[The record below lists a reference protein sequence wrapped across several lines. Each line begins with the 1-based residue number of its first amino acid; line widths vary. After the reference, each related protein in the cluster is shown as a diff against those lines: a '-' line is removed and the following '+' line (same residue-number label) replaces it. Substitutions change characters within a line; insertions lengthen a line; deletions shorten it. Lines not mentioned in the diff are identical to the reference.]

1 MENQLLE
8 CMPRKGHTERKE
20 TNRMDK
26 INIRGVMFDNVT
38 LQEAVQCVLQFLEGE
53 RASIVVTPNSE
64 IVQMCLEDASTMEVV
79 RQADLTIP
87 DGIGVVYAS
96 KILGTPLK
104 QKVAGFDL
112 ASALLPQLTEH
123 GKRLYLLGGAPGV
136 AEQAAVRMQ
145 QQYPNLIICGTHD
158 GYFKDDAPVIHE
170 INESDADILYVC
182 LGAPKQERWMVANRE
197 HLHVK
202 AMLGLGGS
210 LDVFA
215 GNVKR
220 APDIFVKL
228 GLEWFYRLIKEPW
241 RYKRMAKLPKFLMG
255 TIVKRNRA

>member
-1 MENQLLE
+1 
-8 CMPRKGHTERKE
+8 MPGTFYMQERVNVERNE
-20 TNRMDK
+20 TNRMERID
-26 INIRGVMFDNVT
+26 IRGVMFDNVT
-38 LQEAVQCVLQFLEGE
+38 LQQAVQRVLGFLDGE
-53 RASIVVTPNSE
+53 QAKIVVTPNSE
-64 IVQMCLEDASTMEVV
+64 IVQMCLEDPEVMTVV

-112 ASALLPQLTEH
+112 AGALLPYLAEQ

-136 AEQAAVRMQ
+136 AEQAAARMQ
-145 QQYPNLIICGTHD
+145 QKYPSLIICGTHD
-158 GYFKDDAPVIHE
+158 GYFKEDGPVIQKV
-170 INESDADILYVC
+170 NESDADILYVC
-182 LGAPKQERWMVANRE
+182 LGAPKQERWMVANRDR
-197 HLHVK
+197 LHVK

-220 APDIFVKL
+220 APDVFVKL
-228 GLEWFYRLIKEPW
+228 GLEWFYRLMKEPW
-241 RYKRMAKLPKFLMG
+241 RYKRMAKLPKFLVG
-255 TIVKRNRA
+255 TIVNKNKA

>member
-1 MENQLLE
+1 
-8 CMPRKGHTERKE
+8 
-20 TNRMDK
+20 MDK

-38 LQEAVQCVLQFLEGE
+38 LPEAVERVLQFLEGD
-53 RASIVVTPNSE
+53 RPSIVVTPNSE
-64 IVQMCLEDASTMEVV
+64 IVQMCLEDADTMEVV

-96 KILGTPLK
+96 RILGTPLK

-112 ASALLPQLTEH
+112 AGALLPKLAQK

-136 AEQAAVRMQ
+136 AEQAAVKMQ
-145 QQYPNLIICGTHD
+145 QQYPGLIVCGTHD
-158 GYFKDDAPVIHE
+158 GYFKEDMPVIYE
-170 INESDADILYVC
+170 INESGADILYVC
-182 LGAPKQERWMVANRE
+182 LGAPKQERWMVANRDQ
-197 HLHVK
+197 LHVK

-228 GLEWFYRLIKEPW
+228 GLEWFYRLVKEPW
-241 RYKRMAKLPKFLMG
+241 RYKRMAKLPKFLVG
-255 TIVKRNRA
+255 TIVKRNKA

>member
-1 MENQLLE
+1 
-8 CMPRKGHTERKE
+8 
-20 TNRMDK
+20 
-26 INIRGVMFDNVT
+26 MFDNVT
-38 LQEAVQCVLQFLEGE
+38 LEEATQCVMQFLEGE
-53 RASIVVTPNSE
+53 RANIVVTPNSE
-64 IVQMCLEDASTMEVV
+64 IVQMCLEDASIMDVV

-112 ASALLPQLTEH
+112 ASALLPQLAEK
-123 GKRLYLLGGAPGV
+123 GKRLYLLGSAPGV
-136 AEQAAVRMQ
+136 AEQAAARMQ

-158 GYFKDDAPVIHE
+158 GYFKEDAPVIQE
-170 INESDADILYVC
+170 INESGADILYVC
-182 LGAPKQERWMVANRE
+182 LGAPKQERWMVTNRE
-197 HLHVK
+197 QLHVK

-228 GLEWFYRLIKEPW
+228 GLEWFYRLMKEPW
-241 RYKRMAKLPKFLMG
+241 RYKRMAKLPKFLVG
-255 TIVKRNRA
+255 TIVHRNRA

>member
-1 MENQLLE
+1 ME
-8 CMPRKGHTERKE
+8 R
-20 TNRMDK
+20 

-38 LQEAVQCVLQFLEGE
+38 LQEAVQRVLGFFQTEQ
-53 RASIVVTPNSE
+53 AKIVVTPNSE
-64 IVQMCLEDASTMEVV
+64 IVQMCLEDPQVMAVV

-96 KILGTPLK
+96 NILGTPLK

-112 ASALLPQLTEH
+112 AGALLPHLEEQ

-145 QQYPNLIICGTHD
+145 QKHPNLIICGTHD
-158 GYFKDDAPVIHE
+158 GYFQEDGPVIQE
-170 INESDADILYVC
+170 INSSGADILYVC
-182 LGAPKQERWMVANRE
+182 LGAPKQERWMAANRE
-197 HLHVK
+197 RLHVK

-220 APDIFVKL
+220 APDLFVRL

-255 TIVKRNRA
+255 TIIHRNKA